1 MSAARVI
8 WRATRRSARVWVG
21 TSIIGL
27 LAICALF
34 APSIAPHNPA
44 DSDMLRTLLPPSWAE
59 GGDPAFLFG
68 TDNLGR
74 DILSHLIYGCRTA
87 LYVAL
92 IAAPCTMLLGGFLGV
107 VAGYAGGMVDRVI
120 TRIVD
125 IWMSFP
131 PVILSML
138 LMIGFGIGI
147 NNVVLAIVLVDWT
160 RFCRVVRAEAM
171 TVSRREY
178 VAAARLMGYST
189 GRIVLTE
196 VLPGVMPL
204 MITLLTLE
212 MAIAVIV
219 EAVLSFVGVG
229 VEPTLSAWGL
239 MIADGRGY
247 LYQSPWAMILP
258 IAAIFVTVFAFN
270 LLGDGLRRTL
280 DPRQLERMDS

>member
-1 MSAARVI
+1 MSAAAVI
-8 WRATRRSARVWVG
+8 WRATRRSGRVWLG
-21 TSIIGL
+21 GSIVAL
-27 LAICALF
+27 LVVCALA
-34 APSIAPHNPA
+34 APWIAPHNPA
-44 DSDMLRTLLPPSWAE
+44 DSDLIRTLLPPAWAE

-92 IAAPCTMLLGGFLGV
+92 IAAPCTMLLGGFLGI
-107 VAGYAGGMVDRVI
+107 VAGFAGGLTDRII
-120 TRIVD
+120 TGIVD

-171 TVSRREY
+171 TVAKREY

-189 GRIVLTE
+189 ARIVRTE
-196 VLPGVMPL
+196 ILPGVMPL

-239 MIADGRGY
+239 MISDARGY
-247 LYQSPWAMILP
+247 LYQSPWAMALP
-258 IAAIFVTVFAFN
+258 VVAIFVAVFAFN

-280 DPRQLERMDS
+280 DPRQLERMDA